1 MIKEGKAELLLLT
14 LSQEIEE
21 KESIPE
27 YSKEKPWICVSFC
40 MFPFSDLHKWEY
52 NGKWNPIVVS
62 EDQWHFKR
70 QWTILKRGNTI
81 DNGRRLMTMQKACVK
96 VSLGYQR
103 LILNYYV
110 IQLRSKILLEVSSR
124 NRNASRMHYM
134 SLALIYLIPK
144 QNIFDFQIQIT

>member
-14 LSQEIEE
+14 LSDEIDE
-21 KESIPE
+21 KKTPTE
-27 YSKEKPWICVSFC
+27 YSEKKPWKCVSFAC
-40 MFPFSDLHKWEY
+40 FPFSDLHKWEY

-110 IQLRSKILLEVSSR
+110 IQLRSIILREVS
-124 NRNASRMHYM
+124 NANQNALYVLR
-134 SLALIYLIPK
+134 LAI
-144 QNIFDFQIQIT
+144 